1 MAEKELIRTRNLSER
16 LTVIARE
23 YPDKKAVVCHTGTD
37 SKGQPIYS
45 SMTFKELEEE
55 ANRYAHGLSEIGI
68 KKDMRTIFL
77 VRPSVAF
84 FALTFAL
91 VRIGVV
97 LVLID
102 PGMGTKKLV
111 SSLSSINAEAF
122 VGIPKAHLLRI
133 LSPGAFKSLKIK
145 VTVGKKW
152 FWGGKSLSDVRS
164 EKTEPYEPGAKGPRD
179 KVGIFFTSGSTG
191 PPKGV
196 VYEHSMFDAQLN
208 FLNDHFG
215 YGPDDVDL
223 ATFPLFSLFDAGL
236 GITSV
241 IPDMDATKPGEADPG
256 NIVRAIKDNGCTSVY
271 GSPALLNNL
280 ARYGEEKGIKLDT
293 VKKIVTAG
301 APIRPELLQRLHK
314 LLPKDARI
322 HTPYG
327 ATEALP
333 VSDVTSALILNYSLK
348 KTARGAGTCVGN
360 AIPGNQVRIIE
371 IIEDPIE
378 DWGHARI
385 LPDGEIGE
393 ICVKGP
399 TVTREYYQ
407 RKEATKKAKI
417 PDPDGGFWHR
427 MGDTGYI
434 DEKGYLWFC
443 GRKAHRVVTEK
454 GTLFTVRSEAI
465 FNQHP
470 KVFRSSL
477 VGIGKQGSKKPVIII
492 ELEKEHRKTDREKLK
507 KELLSLAKKN
517 PLTEEIED
525 LLFQD
530 AFPVDIRHNAKIFRE
545 KQSVWAA
552 KELGGVR

>member
-1 MAEKELIRTRNLSER
+1 MAQKESIRTRNPSER
-16 LTVIARE
+16 LSIIAKE
-23 YPDKKAVVCHTGTD
+23 YPDKKAVVCHSGTD
-37 SKGQPIYS
+37 SKGRPIYR
-45 SMTFKELEEE
+45 SMTFRELEEE
-55 ANRYAHGLSEIGI
+55 TNRYAHGLSEIGI

-77 VRPSVAF
+77 VRPSVEF

-122 VGIPKAHLLRI
+122 IGIPKAHMLRI

-152 FWGGKSLSDVRS
+152 FWGGKSLSQVRS
-164 EKTEPYEPGAKGPRD
+164 DNTEPYEPGVKRPMD

-196 VYEHSMFDAQLN
+196 VYEHSMFDAQMNLLN
-208 FLNDHFG
+208 RHFG

-223 ATFPLFSLFDAGL
+223 ATFPLFSLFDSGL

-241 IPDMDATKPGEADPG
+241 IPDMDATKPGEADPR
-256 NIVRAIKDNGCTSVY
+256 NIVRAIEDNGCTSVY
-271 GSPALLNNL
+271 GSPALLHNL
-280 ARYGEEKGIKLDT
+280 ATYGEENGLKLST

-301 APIRPELLQRLHK
+301 APIRPELLQRLHR

-333 VSDVTSALILNYSLK
+333 VSDVTSALILNYSLE
-348 KTARGAGTCVGN
+348 KTAKGAGTCVGN

-371 IIEDPIE
+371 IIEDPIKSW
-378 DWGHARI
+378 DHARI

-407 RKEATKKAKI
+407 RPEATKKAKI

-434 DEKGYLWFC
+434 DEKGYIWFC
-443 GRKAHRVVTEK
+443 GRKTHRVVTEN

-477 VGIGKQGSKKPVIII
+477 VGIGKQGSKRPVIII
-492 ELEKEHRKTDREKLK
+492 ELEKEHRGADRESLK
-507 KELLSLAKKN
+507 KELLGMAKKD

-545 KQSVWAA
+545 KQSAWARGQ
-552 KELGGVR
+552 LR

>member
-1 MAEKELIRTRNLSER
+1 MDLKELIRTRNLSER
-16 LTVIARE
+16 LTMIAGK
-23 YPDKKAVVCHTGTD
+23 YPDKKAVVCHSGAD
-37 SKGQPIYS
+37 SKGKPIYRS
-45 SMTFKELEEE
+45 ITFKELEEE
-55 ANRYAHGLSEIGI
+55 TNRYARGLSDIGI

-77 VRPSVAF
+77 VRPSIEF

-91 VRIGVV
+91 IRIGVV

-111 SSLSSINAEAF
+111 SSLSSIEAEAF
-122 VGIPKAHLLRI
+122 VGIPKAHVLRV

-145 VTVGKKW
+145 VTVGRKL
-152 FWGGKSLSDVRS
+152 FWGGKSLLQVRS
-164 EKTEPYEPGAKGPRD
+164 DNKEPYEPAEKRPRD

-196 VYEHSMFDAQLN
+196 LYEHSMFDAQLN
-208 FLNDHFG
+208 LLNKHFG
-215 YGPDDVDL
+215 YGPDDIDL
-223 ATFPLFSLFDAGL
+223 ATFPLFSLFDSGL

-241 IPDMDATKPGEADPG
+241 IPDMDATKPGEADPK
-256 NIVRAIKDNGCTSVY
+256 NIVRAIEDNKCTSVY
-271 GSPALLNNL
+271 GSPALLHNL
-280 ARYGEEKGIKLDT
+280 ANYGEEKGLKLST
-293 VKKIVTAG
+293 VRKVVTAG

-314 LLPKDARI
+314 LLPEDAKI

-333 VSDVTSALILNYSLK
+333 VSDVTSDLILNYSLE
-348 KTARGAGTCVGN
+348 KTAKGAGTCVGN
-360 AIPGNQVRIIE
+360 AIPGNQVRIIKISDE
-371 IIEDPIE
+371 TIEE
-378 DWGHARI
+378 WKHATI

-393 ICVKGP
+393 ICVQGP

-407 RKEATKKAKI
+407 RPDATKTAKI
-417 PDPDGGFWHR
+417 PDADGGFWHR

-443 GRKAHRVVTEK
+443 GRKAHRVVTKK

-465 FNQHP
+465 LNQHP

-477 VGIGKQGSKKPVIII
+477 VGVGEQGSKRPVIII
-492 ELEKEHRKTDREKLK
+492 ELEKEYRNTDKEGLK
-507 KELLSLAKKN
+507 EELLEMSRKD

-525 LLFQD
+525 FLFQD
-530 AFPVDIRHNAKIFRE
+530 EFPVDIRHNAKIFRE
-545 KQSVWAA
+545 KQSIWAA
-552 KELGGVR
+552 KELGGIH